1 MATVVSSRALV
12 PIGRRIRNP
21 PEDSDASKALV
32 LRRKPKDE
40 NEDLSK
46 ALIIR
51 PADDGKDDRQALVLY
66 RKRGAQEHLRQL
78 VAWHK
83 SSALLPPF
91 RLEELI
97 RIADSQ
103 FMAFL
108 RELQNLQDP
117 LCFFDDIMETIEHTR
132 EYVLFKENG
141 GKDPLQNAAFVTST
155 IAIRIHNAY
164 FRTAAWKYVRDHAK
178 FLKDME
184 LDDTNVLAQ
193 LKEKEARAT
202 AYLGIYEMLKHLEA
216 SGQKELGL
224 LAASTEHYM
233 HHIKEGPNGL
243 VWDPKGG
250 LQLHKSLVDT
260 IIMEMVFPQ
269 ARYELSILMLCLRD
283 AIALGGGEKK
293 TKRFDQQVFDTI
305 GDLSVTL
312 QLLDMMETPI
322 SGAEAKAWRAEQAP
336 KITDAFAGVYQ
347 SSAGAAKHVAGIASM
362 VVPLTK
368 TKTPA
373 TLEKMWDTIN
383 QTYVART
390 GMDIDILWGLQ
401 DSMNPEPQWSAWAL
415 TSTRTGDEEADK
427 NRRALVRKIRPR
439 PYPEERRKQL
449 AIANGSFAEDDE
461 PPLLISGSEEE
472 DLGSEEWE
480 SEDESDDEE
489 EQQNYWD
496 TLMRNYEAQE
506 RQVAANKEKEK
517 EKEKETEK
525 EKPPEGRENAFKTLF
540 RSLKGTSPAFVRRA
554 WTDWDLGRFLGK
566 DPVLSVEPQPIQPD
580 FEEDEDE
587 EGGDQPGKKK
597 KKKKPKKKA
606 GAGVVGDDDIPG
618 LIPAYPY
625 PKAPAD
631 LPALIPLSVANERLK
646 AKQGQA
652 PGSKVEVQKPNVTL
666 EELDD
671 PDAHKPEGSGKK
683 KKKKKKKTKKAGE
696 PEQADEDDEEEPARP
711 ATPPPASSAPAAT
724 TSPSSTKSP
733 KGKPAPKTPL
743 KSGGAA
749 ASMSSLYT
757 PQPETAQSALSYVK
771 SEGISVKNKTK
782 SRPENKFE
790 KLGSFMSRTF
800 GRRREEEEQAAAEAE
815 KQKSGVADRL
825 ASYMKSVKSRAI
837 PAWQKILNMDDAR
850 GGLSWHDFV
859 KAMTDLGFEYDES
872 SAGSRVRFDP
882 PDRKDSSYTVH
893 KPHPDAWL
901 SPRRVK
907 DIARDLKKLY
917 GFDDQMLA
925 GLSTGAA

>member
-1 MATVVSSRALV
+1 MPTVVSSRALV
-12 PIGRRIRNP
+12 PIGRRIHNP

-32 LRRKPKDE
+32 LRRKQKDE
-40 NEDLSK
+40 TEDLSK

-103 FMAFL
+103 FMACL

-117 LCFFDDIMETIEHTR
+117 LYFFDDIIETIEHTR
-132 EYVLFKENG
+132 EYVLFKANG
-141 GKDPLQNAAFVTST
+141 GKDPLQNAQFVTST

-178 FLKDME
+178 FLRDTE
-184 LDDTNVLAQ
+184 LDDTNVFAQ
-193 LKEKEARAT
+193 LKEKESRAT
-202 AYLGIYEMLKHLEA
+202 TYLGIFEMLKHLEA
-216 SGQKELGL
+216 SCQKELGL
-224 LAASTEHYM
+224 LAASTKHYM

-243 VWDPKGG
+243 VWDPKDG

-260 IIMEMVFPQ
+260 IIIEMVFPQ

-283 AIALGGGEKK
+283 AIALGGGDKK
-293 TKRFDQQVFDTI
+293 TNRFDQQVFDTI

-322 SGAEAKAWRAEQAP
+322 SGAEAKAWRAEQTA
-336 KITDAFAGVYQ
+336 KITDTFAGVYQ

-373 TLEKMWDTIN
+373 TLEKMWDAIN
-383 QTYVART
+383 QTYVARA

-401 DSMNPEPQWSAWAL
+401 DSMNPVPQWSAWAL
-415 TSTRTGDEEADK
+415 TSTRTGDEQADK
-427 NRRALVRKIRPR
+427 DRRALVRKIRPR
-439 PYPEERRKQL
+439 PYPEERRKLL
-449 AIANGSFAEDDE
+449 AIANQPADSNDE
-461 PPLLISGSEEE
+461 PPLLVSDSENTH
-472 DLGSEEWE
+472 S
-480 SEDESDDEE
+480 DEE
-489 EQQNYWD
+489 EEEEWDSEDDTWSDNEAELEEDQQNYWD
-496 TLMRNYEAQE
+496 TLIRNHEAQE
-506 RQVAANKEKEK
+506 KQVAANKEKEK
-517 EKEKETEK
+517 S
-525 EKPPEGRENAFKTLF
+525 PEGRGNPFKTLF
-540 RSLKGTSPAFVRRA
+540 RSLKG
-554 WTDWDLGRFLGK
+554 RFLSK
-566 DPVLSVEPQPIQPD
+566 DPVLSVEPQPIQAD
-580 FEEDEDE
+580 FEEDEDD
-587 EGGDQPGKKK
+587 EGGDQTGKKK

-606 GAGVVGDDDIPG
+606 GPGAVGGDDDIPG
-618 LIPAYPY
+618 LLPTYPY
-625 PKAPAD
+625 PNAPAD
-631 LPALIPLSVANERLK
+631 LPALIPLGVAHERLK

-652 PGSKVEVQKPNVTL
+652 PASKVEVQKPNVMI
-666 EELDD
+666 EELED
-671 PDAHKPEGSGKK
+671 PDAHKPEGPGKK
-683 KKKKKKKTKKAGE
+683 KKKKKKKAKKAGE
-696 PEQADEDDEEEPARP
+696 PEQADEDDEEEPARL
-711 ATPPPASSAPAAT
+711 ATPPPAAPATA
-724 TSPSSTKSP
+724 TSPSNAKSP
-733 KGKPAPKTPL
+733 KGKPAAKTPL

-757 PQPETAQSALSYVK
+757 PQPETAQSAMSYVK

-782 SRPENKFE
+782 SRPESKFD
-790 KLGSFMSRTF
+790 KIGSFMSRTF
-800 GRRREEEEQAAAEAE
+800 GCRKKEEEKADAEPE
-815 KQKSGVADRL
+815 MKRSGVADRL

-893 KPHPDAWL
+893 KPHPDPWL
-901 SPRRVK
+901 PPRRVK
-907 DIARDLKKLY
+907 YIARDLKKLY
-917 GFDDQMLA
+917 GFDEEMLA